1 MTTTPMSPI
10 LAVPIPG
17 SDGPVSSGAN
27 ADRLAAMGADAETVE
42 SAELGTQPE
51 DAQLDEDEAANK
63 AIIAGG

>member
-1 MTTTPMSPI
+1 
-10 LAVPIPG
+10 
-17 SDGPVSSGAN
+17 
-27 ADRLAAMGADAETVE
+27 MGADAETVE